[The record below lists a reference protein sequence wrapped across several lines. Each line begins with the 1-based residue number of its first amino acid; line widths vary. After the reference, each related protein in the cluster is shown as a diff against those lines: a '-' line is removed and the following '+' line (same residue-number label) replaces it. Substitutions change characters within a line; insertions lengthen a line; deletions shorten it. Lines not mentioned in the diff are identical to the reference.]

1 MTDNNTSNNTNM
13 PDFGEGLRKI
23 FLAGV
28 GALAAT
34 AEKGQEIVNNLVA
47 RGELTVEQGKKLN
60 SELAHKANEKSA
72 SLKEQAQE
80 ATQTVRDAA
89 AGIKDQVQQT
99 VRLRE
104 VSRPGAAPCVARA
117 VANPDERAMT
127 CTSSR

>member
-34 AEKGQEIVNNLVA
+34 AEKGQELVNNLVA

-72 SLKEQAQE
+72 ISQDCF
-80 ATQTVRDAA
+80 TVENLNLYDPT
-89 AGIKDQVQQT
+89 D
-99 VRLRE
+99 
-104 VSRPGAAPCVARA
+104 
-117 VANPDERAMT
+117 
-127 CTSSR
+127 

>member
-99 VRLRE
+99 VKSVVE
-104 VSRPGAAPCVARA
+104 PDDEADAEAPADSTPVDP
-117 VANPDERAMT
+117 ANAG
-127 CTSSR
+127 SAK

>member
-60 SELAHKANEKSA
+60 SELAHKASEKTSG
-72 SLKEQAQE
+72 LKEQAQE

-89 AGIKDQVQQT
+89 AGIKDQVQQN
-99 VRLRE
+99 VKSM
-104 VSRPGAAPCVARA
+104 VGADDDNAAAPADNTPVDP
-117 VANPDERAMT
+117 ANAGST
-127 CTSSR
+127 K

>member
-1 MTDNNTSNNTNM
+1 MTDNNTSNTNM
-13 PDFGEGLRKI
+13 PAFGEGLRTI

-34 AEKGQEIVNNLVA
+34 AEKGQELVNNLVA

-99 VRLRE
+99 VKS
-104 VSRPGAAPCVARA
+104 VVDSDDDADSTPVDP
-117 VANPDERAMT
+117 ANADST
-127 CTSSR
+127 K

>member
-99 VRLRE
+99 GMSVVDSDDE
-104 VSRPGAAPCVARA
+104 ADSTPSDP
-117 VANPDERAMT
+117 ANAGSAM
-127 CTSSR
+127 

>member
-34 AEKGQEIVNNLVA
+34 AEKGQELVNNLVA

-99 VRLRE
+99 VKSVVE
-104 VSRPGAAPCVARA
+104 PDDEADAEASADSTPVDP
-117 VANPDERAMT
+117 ANAG
-127 CTSSR
+127 SAK

>member
-99 VRLRE
+99 VKS
-104 VSRPGAAPCVARA
+104 VVDSDDDA
-117 VANPDERAMT
+117 DST
-127 CTSSR
+127 C

>member
-34 AEKGQEIVNNLVA
+34 AEKGQGIVNNLVA

-99 VRLRE
+99 VKS
-104 VSRPGAAPCVARA
+104 VVDSDDDADSTPSDP
-117 VANPDERAMT
+117 ANAG
-127 CTSSR
+127 SAK

>member
-28 GALAAT
+28 GALAAP

-60 SELAHKANEKSA
+60 SELAHKANEKST

-99 VRLRE
+99 VKS
-104 VSRPGAAPCVARA
+104 VVDSDDDADSTPSDP
-117 VANPDERAMT
+117 ANAG
-127 CTSSR
+127 SAK

>member
-80 ATQTVRDAA
+80 AAQTVRDAA

-99 VRLRE
+99 VKS
-104 VSRPGAAPCVARA
+104 VVDSDDDADSAPSDP
-117 VANPDERAMT
+117 ANAG
-127 CTSSR
+127 SAK

>member
-34 AEKGQEIVNNLVA
+34 AEKGQELVNNLVA

-80 ATQTVRDAA
+80 ATRSEERRVGKECR
-89 AGIKDQVQQT
+89 
-99 VRLRE
+99 
-104 VSRPGAAPCVARA
+104 SRWSPYH
-117 VANPDERAMT
+117 
-127 CTSSR
+127 

>member
-34 AEKGQEIVNNLVA
+34 AEKGQELVDNLVA

-60 SELAHKANEKSA
+60 SELAHKASEKTSG
-72 SLKEQAQE
+72 LKEQAQE
-80 ATQTVRDAA
+80 ATQTMRDAA

-99 VRLRE
+99 VKS
-104 VSRPGAAPCVARA
+104 VVDSDDGNDADAPVDNTP
-117 VANPDERAMT
+117 VDPANAGST
-127 CTSSR
+127 K

>member
-1 MTDNNTSNNTNM
+1 MTDNNTSNTNL

-34 AEKGQEIVNNLVA
+34 AEKGQELVNNLVA

-99 VRLRE
+99 VKS
-104 VSRPGAAPCVARA
+104 VVDSDDDADSTPVDP
-117 VANPDERAMT
+117 ANAG
-127 CTSSR
+127 SAK

>member
-1 MTDNNTSNNTNM
+1 MTDNNTSNTNM

-34 AEKGQEIVNNLVA
+34 AEKSQELVNNLVA

-99 VRLRE
+99 VKS
-104 VSRPGAAPCVARA
+104 VVDSDDDADSTPVDP
-117 VANPDERAMT
+117 ANADST
-127 CTSSR
+127 K

>member
-60 SELAHKANEKSA
+60 SELAHKASEKTSG
-72 SLKEQAQE
+72 LKEQAQE

-89 AGIKDQVQQT
+89 AGIKDQVQQN
-99 VRLRE
+99 VKSM
-104 VSRPGAAPCVARA
+104 VGADDDKDNTPVDP
-117 VANPDERAMT
+117 ANAGST
-127 CTSSR
+127 K

>member
-1 MTDNNTSNNTNM
+1 MTDNNPSNNTNM

-99 VRLRE
+99 VKS
-104 VSRPGAAPCVARA
+104 VVDSDDDADSTPSDP
-117 VANPDERAMT
+117 ANAG
-127 CTSSR
+127 SAK

>member
-1 MTDNNTSNNTNM
+1 MTDNNTSNTNM

-34 AEKGQEIVNNLVA
+34 AEKGQELVNNLVA

-99 VRLRE
+99 VKSVVE
-104 VSRPGAAPCVARA
+104 PDDEADAEAP
-117 VANPDERAMT
+117 ANSTPVDPANAG
-127 CTSSR
+127 SAK

>member
-34 AEKGQEIVNNLVA
+34 AEKGQELVNNLVA

-60 SELAHKANEKSA
+60 SELAHKAKP
-72 SLKEQAQE
+72 QG
-80 ATQTVRDAA
+80 
-89 AGIKDQVQQT
+89 AGAGSHAD
-99 VRLRE
+99 
-104 VSRPGAAPCVARA
+104 RA
-117 VANPDERAMT
+117 
-127 CTSSR
+127 

>member
-1 MTDNNTSNNTNM
+1 MTDNNTSNTNL

-34 AEKGQEIVNNLVA
+34 AEKGQELVNNLVA

-80 ATQTVRDAA
+80 ATQTMRDAA

-99 VRLRE
+99 VKSVVE
-104 VSRPGAAPCVARA
+104 PDDEADAEAPADSTPVDP
-117 VANPDERAMT
+117 ANAG
-127 CTSSR
+127 SAK

>member
-99 VRLRE
+99 VKSMVE
-104 VSRPGAAPCVARA
+104 PDDDNDAEAPADSTPVDP
-117 VANPDERAMT
+117 ANAG
-127 CTSSR
+127 SAK

>member
-28 GALAAT
+28 GVLAAT

-99 VRLRE
+99 VKS
-104 VSRPGAAPCVARA
+104 VVDSDDDADSTPSDP
-117 VANPDERAMT
+117 ANAG
-127 CTSSR
+127 SAK

>member
-1 MTDNNTSNNTNM
+1 MTDNNTSNTNTNM

-34 AEKGQEIVNNLVA
+34 AEKGQELVNNLVA

-89 AGIKDQVQQT
+89 AGIKEQVQQT
-99 VRLRE
+99 VKSVVE
-104 VSRPGAAPCVARA
+104 PDDEADAAAPADNTPVDP
-117 VANPDERAMT
+117 ANADST
-127 CTSSR
+127 K

>member
-1 MTDNNTSNNTNM
+1 MTDNNTSNTNM

-34 AEKGQEIVNNLVA
+34 AEKGQELVNNLVA

-80 ATQTVRDAA
+80 ATQTMRDAA

-99 VRLRE
+99 VKSVVE
-104 VSRPGAAPCVARA
+104 PDDEADAEAPADSTPVDP
-117 VANPDERAMT
+117 ANAG
-127 CTSSR
+127 SAK

>member
-60 SELAHKANEKSA
+60 SELAHKASEKTSG
-72 SLKEQAQE
+72 LKEQAQE

-89 AGIKDQVQQT
+89 AGIKDQVQQN
-99 VRLRE
+99 VKSMVE
-104 VSRPGAAPCVARA
+104 SDDDNDADAPADNTPVDP
-117 VANPDERAMT
+117 ANAGST
-127 CTSSR
+127 K

>member
-1 MTDNNTSNNTNM
+1 M

-99 VRLRE
+99 VKSMVE
-104 VSRPGAAPCVARA
+104 PDDDNDAEAPADSTPVDP
-117 VANPDERAMT
+117 ANAG
-127 CTSSR
+127 SAK

>member
-60 SELAHKANEKSA
+60 SELAHKASEKTS

-89 AGIKDQVQQT
+89 AGIKDQVQQN
-99 VRLRE
+99 VKSM
-104 VSRPGAAPCVARA
+104 VGADDDNAAAAPADNTPVDP
-117 VANPDERAMT
+117 ANAGST
-127 CTSSR
+127 K

>member
-1 MTDNNTSNNTNM
+1 MTDNNTSNTNM

-34 AEKGQEIVNNLVA
+34 AEKGQELVNNLVA

-99 VRLRE
+99 VKSVVE
-104 VSRPGAAPCVARA
+104 PDDEADAEAPADSTPDDP
-117 VANPDERAMT
+117 ANAG
-127 CTSSR
+127 SAK

>member
-34 AEKGQEIVNNLVA
+34 AEKGQELVNNLVA

-60 SELAHKANEKSA
+60 SELALKANEKSA

-80 ATQTVRDAA
+80 ATQTGRDAA
-89 AGIKDQVQQT
+89 AGIKDQVQQPVKSVVDSDDDADST
-99 VRLRE
+99 PVD
-104 VSRPGAAPCVARA
+104 P
-117 VANPDERAMT
+117 ANAG
-127 CTSSR
+127 SAK

>member
-1 MTDNNTSNNTNM
+1 MTDNNTSNTNM

-34 AEKGQEIVNNLVA
+34 AEKG
-47 RGELTVEQGKKLN
+47 GELTVEQGKKLN

-99 VRLRE
+99 VKS
-104 VSRPGAAPCVARA
+104 VVDSDDDADSAPVDP
-117 VANPDERAMT
+117 ANDGSAK
-127 CTSSR
+127 

>member
-34 AEKGQEIVNNLVA
+34 AEKGQELVNNLVA

-72 SLKEQAQE
+72 SLKEQAQQ

-99 VRLRE
+99 VKS
-104 VSRPGAAPCVARA
+104 VVDSDDDADSTPFDP
-117 VANPDERAMT
+117 ANAG
-127 CTSSR
+127 SAK